1 MKRCIVLCPGRGSY
15 SKDSLGGLQGLEST
29 KLNELDALRQS
40 WERPTV
46 REMDNSSKF
55 RSSWHIAGENASIL
69 TAGVSATDF
78 DQISEQMD
86 IVGICGNSMGWY
98 TTLGLAGALSIVEM
112 GRLIETMG
120 QYQKGN
126 IIGGQLVYSVVDE
139 HWQVDPQRLQ
149 TVCDAI
155 EQTPD
160 LHWSIKLG
168 GQVVLGGT
176 KDALQ
181 RAMEI
186 LPTVDGPRPLPFQLP
201 LHSAFHT
208 PLMIETHR
216 QALRDLSNLDM
227 RTPKIPMIDGSGH
240 IWRPKACS
248 AQSLLEYTLGTQVIA
263 TYDFTAMIRTALKH
277 FAPDHIILLGPGS
290 NLGGAIGH
298 VLIEERWQGI
308 ANKEDFIH
316 RQKNNPFVLAMGRVD
331 QRTQVIN

>member
-15 SKDSLGGLQGLEST
+15 SKDSLGSLEGLEST
-29 KLNELDALRQS
+29 KLNELDALRQA
-40 WERPTV
+40 WDRPTV
-46 REMDNSSKF
+46 REMDRSSKF

-69 TAGVSATDF
+69 TAGISATDF
-78 DQISEQMD
+78 DQISEQME
-86 IVGICGNSMGWY
+86 IVGVCGNSMGWY
-98 TTLGLAGALSIVEM
+98 TTLGLAGALSMVEM

-139 HWQVDPQRLQ
+139 HWHIDQQRLQ
-149 TVCDAI
+149 TVTDAVERI
-155 EQTPD
+155 PD

-181 RAMEI
+181 RAMDV
-186 LPTVDGPRPLPFQLP
+186 LPTIDGPRPLPFQLP

-208 PLMIETHR
+208 PLMMETHR
-216 QALRDLSNLDM
+216 QALRDLCDLNM
-227 RTPKIPMIDGSGH
+227 RTPKIPMIDGNGH
-240 IWRPKACS
+240 IWRPNACS
-248 AQSLLEYTLGTQVIA
+248 VESLLNYTLGAQVID
-263 TYDFTAMIRTALKH
+263 TYDFSAMVRSALKH

-298 VLIEERWQGI
+298 VLIEEGWQGI
-308 ANKEDFIH
+308 TNKEDFVV
-316 RQKNNPFVLAMGRVD
+316 RQKDTPFVLAMGRID
-331 QRTQVIN
+331 QRTQVID